1 MTAAGRRR
9 ASQAGT
15 GAQLRVFNLVWT
27 SLIVIHIWAA
37 PVEAL
42 RCGVFDWSAA
52 GFWSGISHVAMNDLV
67 L

>member
-37 PVEAL
+37 PVE
-42 RCGVFDWSAA
+42 GPQMWSVWLV
-52 GFWSGISHVAMNDLV
+52 GGWFLERHQSCSHE
-67 L
+67 